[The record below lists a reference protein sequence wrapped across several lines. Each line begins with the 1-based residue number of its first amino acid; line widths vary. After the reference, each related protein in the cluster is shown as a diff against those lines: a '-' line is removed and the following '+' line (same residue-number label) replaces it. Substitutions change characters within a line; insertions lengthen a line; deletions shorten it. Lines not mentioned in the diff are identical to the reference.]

1 MVKKV
6 PVNCNIC
13 GSAKYTILYKDDI
26 GDATPEL
33 DYNFNTNTNKTY
45 QIVKCV
51 SCGLVY
57 VNPMPNLCNLYET
70 VNDKVYLKSKRQRLR
85 TAEKCVQ
92 KILEFKK
99 GGDLIDIGCSTGD
112 FLDVASKHFSV
123 QGIEL
128 SEWAY
133 KEAAKRHK
141 VYNMPLSGLNLH
153 EQFDTVT
160 LFGVI
165 EHFTNPSKKLDII
178 YNLLRPG
185 GLVVIYTM
193 DIDSWLPR
201 LMGKKYWWFMAMHL
215 FYFSRATCT
224 SLLKKRGFRIL
235 KVEKHTVY
243 YQIFS
248 IGLSL
253 QRYKIGKIV
262 KPFSNLPF
270 IRDIMV
276 PFKLSGDMLVFC
288 VKKHKSE
295 VMN

>member
-153 EQFDTVT
+153 EQFDIVT

-165 EHFTNPSKKLDII
+165 EHFTNPSKELDLI
-178 YNLLRPG
+178 YNSLKPG
-185 GLVVIYTM
+185 GLLVIYTM
-193 DIDSWLPR
+193 DIGGWLPR
-201 LMGKKYWWFMAMHL
+201 LMGKKWWHIMAMHL

-224 SLLKKRGFRIL
+224 SLLEKSGFKIL
-235 KVEKHTVY
+235 KVERHTVY
-243 YQIFS
+243 MQIFS

-262 KPFSNLPF
+262 KPILNLPF